1 MESRVLFFLRL
12 TVKHIPLLFRC
23 HIRICDET
31 AAFPKRNQ
39 CANYN
44 ETQITSER
52 AGITKIFLARKEF
65 AALSRTPQHRKK
77 LSDIGG

>member
-1 MESRVLFFLRL
+1 MRLPLFLSA
-12 TVKHIPLLFRC
+12 TNVP
-23 HIRICDET
+23 T
-31 AAFPKRNQ
+31 N
-39 CANYN
+39 N
-44 ETQITSER
+44 ETQTTTER